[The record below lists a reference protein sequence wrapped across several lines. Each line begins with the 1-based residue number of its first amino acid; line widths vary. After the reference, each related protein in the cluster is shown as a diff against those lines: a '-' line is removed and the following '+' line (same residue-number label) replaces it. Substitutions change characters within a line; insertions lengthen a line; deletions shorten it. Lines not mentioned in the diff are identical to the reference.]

1 MFLTDKE
8 FWLHYWESH
17 RADVVVK
24 VPEKNMLA
32 PVFDAA
38 IRNSGIQNSC
48 ELGGFPG
55 TYSIYLRR
63 KYGLETTLVD
73 YVIHPEILRDVLAV
87 NDLKSEDLGVIEADI
102 FNYDPQVTYELVF
115 SIGLIEHFES
125 TEKVI
130 SLHIPYLKPGGTLV
144 IFLPNFRGINGW
156 FQRTFDRDNYDKHNI
171 SSMDVELLRNICHKL
186 GLTSVEV
193 NWFGRFGIW
202 LEREHEKSLFARVL
216 KKITWFV
223 GKVIFKIIPLESR
236 MFSPYIA
243 VVAKKVRS

>member
-17 RADVVVK
+17 RADVVVE
-24 VPEKNMLA
+24 VPEKNMLS
-32 PVFDAA
+32 PIFEQV
-38 IRNSGIQNSC
+38 ISQHKSKTSC

-73 YVIHPEILRDVLAV
+73 YVIHPEILQDVLKINA
-87 NDLKSEDLGVIEADI
+87 LQAADLGVIEADI
-102 FNYDPQVTYELVF
+102 FNYEPQTTYDLVF

-130 SLHIPYLKPGGTLV
+130 SLHIPYIKPGGNLV
-144 IFLPNFRGINGW
+144 IFLPNFRGMNGW
-156 FQRTFDRDNYDKHNI
+156 FQRTFDRENYDKHNI
-171 SSMDVELLRNICHKL
+171 SSMDVDLLRNICTNL
-186 GLTSVEV
+186 GLQDVQV
-193 NWFGRFGIW
+193 QWFGRFGIW
-202 LEREHEKSLFARVL
+202 LEREHEKSLFARIL

-223 GKVIFKIIPLESR
+223 GKVIFKFIPIDSR
-236 MFSPYIA
+236 LFSPYIA
-243 VVAKKVRS
+243 LVAKK